1 MIGKNRHPGRVKFG
15 PVVVTRVIFMLCA
28 GVGIP
33 GFQKLK
39 QASQRM
45 QCQNNTKQIG
55 ISIENYRD
63 ANGHFPT
70 ATMPNDKLPID
81 KRFSWQFAIVPY
93 VESDNIYGR
102 ANRTIAWD
110 DESNRYSTHF
120 SHRVYTC
127 GWIREKRFNSLNTSY
142 LGISGVGT
150 DAATFPL
157 DHPDAGI
164 FGYDR
169 KWKANE
175 VPGQTLM
182 VLETMTGGPWAQGG
196 YSTVRGIEPTTVFG
210 TTTPFGSP
218 HNSGGSYFSPIVGA
232 NAGFADGS
240 VRFLHHNIDAEL
252 LKALARVR
260 GDKTG
265 LDF

>member
-1 MIGKNRHPGRVKFG
+1 MIAKNRRIGRLKFG
-15 PVVVTRVIFMLCA
+15 PVVVTAVIFLLCA

-33 GFQKLK
+33 GVGMLRQSAKK
-39 QASQRM
+39 TE
-45 QCQNNTKQIG
+45 CQNNVKQIG
-55 ISIENYRD
+55 LAIDNFNSSM
-63 ANGHFPT
+63 GVFPS
-70 ATMPNDKLPID
+70 ATMPNEKLPID

-93 VESDNIYGR
+93 VEADNIYGR
-102 ANRTIAWD
+102 ANRTLAWD

-127 GWIREKRFNSLNTSY
+127 GWIREKMFNSLNTSY

-196 YSTVRGIEPTTVFG
+196 YSTVRGIEPMAVFG
-210 TTTPFGSP
+210 MTTPFGSS
-218 HNSGGSYFSPIVGA
+218 HNSGGSYFSPLVGA
-232 NAGFADGS
+232 NVGFADGS
-240 VRFLHHNIDAEL
+240 VRFLHHNIDVEV